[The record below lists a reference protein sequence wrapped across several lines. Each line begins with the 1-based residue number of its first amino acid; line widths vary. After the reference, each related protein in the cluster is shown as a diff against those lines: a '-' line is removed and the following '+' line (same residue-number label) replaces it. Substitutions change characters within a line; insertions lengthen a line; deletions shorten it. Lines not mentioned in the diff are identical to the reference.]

1 MYTST
6 PSVVIAA
13 NVRPGLIGSESTP
26 PWPKIHG
33 FSIKTTS
40 WPASGEY
47 TLQPTSPNAINIVR
61 YFIDLPQAMVDHQS
75 TTPQAGTPAAGGTTW
90 DRRGTGSWWSGRGSN
105 PRPSH
110 CERDALPAELPPHA
124 RRAILA
130 SRSGRSNQVL
140 TVHAGCGYD
149 PSGAA
154 GVRGPETRHAGYG
167 RASTG
172 VYAAGS
178 GRAECVAEHAAAPRP
193 ADPVFLSRGLH
204 SGVYARGLLDP

>member
-33 FSIKTTS
+33 FSINTTS

-75 TTPQAGTPAAGGTTW
+75 TIPQAGTPAEGGQVGPSDRPAGTTKSAW
-90 DRRGTGSWWSGRGSN
+90 GLV
-105 PRPSH
+105 
-110 CERDALPAELPPHA
+110 ERKG
-124 RRAILA
+124 IQLA
-130 SRSGRSNQVL
+130 C
-140 TVHAGCGYD
+140 T
-149 PSGAA
+149 
-154 GVRGPETRHAGYG
+154 
-167 RASTG
+167 
-172 VYAAGS
+172 
-178 GRAECVAEHAAAPRP
+178 
-193 ADPVFLSRGLH
+193 
-204 SGVYARGLLDP
+204 